1 MLKKLSAGNDL
12 ATTSGRPLRIII
24 NGAHAKSGGGVT
36 YLRRLLPVLAQQP
49 GFELHLFLQT
59 DQFELFY
66 PICDNVHVTL
76 FDHKP
81 TFWKTL
87 WWEQVSLP
95 LIAWGMGAEAVF
107 SPANYGPLLLRNH
120 VILLRNATSVIR
132 LTTRVRPMIY
142 WGILSVATF
151 VSLLLAKRAIA
162 VSNYAA
168 RILTFGLSGVF
179 RRKLDVIYHGTSMPP
194 SARRNNTSDRKT
206 ILAVSDI
213 YIQKNYHTLIQAFGS
228 VHKENPELKLVI
240 VGREIDEVYSRSV
253 REMAN
258 ALRVTD
264 AVKFLGHVN
273 PSELSEL
280 YENCHIF
287 VFPSTVETFGNPL
300 LEAMSFGL
308 PIACSNAAAMPE
320 VIGDAGLLFDPRN
333 VADIARAIKK
343 LHADPMLREEL
354 GVKASTR
361 AREFSLS
368 RTATATADALRA
380 ACLAT
385 PKRAHMLR

>member
-49 GFELHLFLQT
+49 DLSCTFSFKRT
-59 DQFELFY
+59 NSNFFY

-142 WGILSVATF
+142 WGLLSVATF

-168 RILTFGLSGVF
+168 RILTFGLRGVF
-179 RRKLDVIYHGTSMPP
+179 HRKLDVIYHGTSMPP
-194 SARRNNTSDRKT
+194 CTRRNNTSDRKT

-213 YIQKNYHTLIQAFGS
+213 YIQKNYHTLIQAFGL

-240 VGREIDEVYSRSV
+240 VGREIDEFY
-253 REMAN
+253 
-258 ALRVTD
+258 
-264 AVKFLGHVN
+264 
-273 PSELSEL
+273 
-280 YENCHIF
+280 
-287 VFPSTVETFGNPL
+287 
-300 LEAMSFGL
+300 
-308 PIACSNAAAMPE
+308 
-320 VIGDAGLLFDPRN
+320 
-333 VADIARAIKK
+333 
-343 LHADPMLREEL
+343 
-354 GVKASTR
+354 
-361 AREFSLS
+361 
-368 RTATATADALRA
+368 
-380 ACLAT
+380 
-385 PKRAHMLR
+385 